1 MLLNGVLNY
10 SITHLLLAL
19 FVNLDFF
26 LAHMTQYDIIVL
38 PVLVPEI
45 FGFMFSIFFLHF
57 KQ

>member
-10 SITHLLLAL
+10 SITYLLLAL

>member
-10 SITHLLLAL
+10 SITHLLLPL